1 MPIPITCEY
10 CEESYRITDKA
21 AGKRI
26 RCKECGEAIDV
37 PGRATTRSASRTSRA
52 ANSRSRSG
60 ATSSRSSKPARSRNE
75 QRPAK
80 SRSHISN
87 RRERQNDDDQTKN
100 LIMGICI
107 AAISIIGGGAFLV
120 FGRGDS
126 TANKLAQADFE
137 SQREAE
143 RERREQETAAFNRN
157 SREQARRIV
166 EEGKRMTDGLND
178 FSSDMGRPDMT
189 PPNLTSPGMESPN
202 TTIPGMPPGI
212 RPPSYTPPTSGRPGF
227 TGPGS
232 TTPPGFEPP
241 NFGGRSGNRPG
252 TNFGRSR
259 SGDVPR
265 SAESDADL
273 AALEQVMKSGDI
285 SSRIRATSTLSRSS
299 RKAEAARILAENI
312 TERDEST
319 IVNRLGGM
327 GEAAEPHL
335 LKLLQ
340 TIPLDQF
347 SRAVPIL
354 SALGRCGTQKSI
366 PVLEEIANSRSPA
379 AGMASISI
387 SRIQSKR

>member
-52 ANSRSRSG
+52 ATGRSRSA

-143 RERREQETAAFNRN
+143 RERSEQEMAAFNRN

-212 RPPSYTPPTSGRPGF
+212 RPPSYTPPNSGRPGF

-232 TTPPGFEPP
+232 TPPGFEPP

-252 TNFGRSR
+252 TTFGGSR

-347 SRAVPIL
+347 SRGSDSV
-354 SALGRCGTQKSI
+354 SARAMWDTEVHTGFGRDCQ
-366 PVLEEIANSRSPA
+366 LA
-379 AGMASISI
+379 
-387 SRIQSKR
+387 